1 MCIKIF
7 SFCKSLFNFKLLSEI
22 KYLQTETLEKRHTVR
37 SLYADNDGIG
47 VCQWVEMRGR
57 QGETK
62 IELVLYRERKVE

>member
-22 KYLQTETLEKRHTVR
+22 KYLQTEKRHTVR
-37 SLYADNDGIG
+37 SYADNDGIG

-62 IELVLYRERKVE
+62 IELVLYRERQVE